1 MWAARR
7 PLLCP
12 KRVPIVPIVA
22 SMISSSFLPIQL
34 TSPPASGEHGA
45 KTSSSIDSSGS

>member
-7 PLLCP
+7 PLLRP
-12 KRVPIVPIVA
+12 RSVAIVPIVA

-34 TSPPASGEHGA
+34 TSPPAIGEHGA
-45 KTSSSIDSSGS
+45 KTSSSIDRS